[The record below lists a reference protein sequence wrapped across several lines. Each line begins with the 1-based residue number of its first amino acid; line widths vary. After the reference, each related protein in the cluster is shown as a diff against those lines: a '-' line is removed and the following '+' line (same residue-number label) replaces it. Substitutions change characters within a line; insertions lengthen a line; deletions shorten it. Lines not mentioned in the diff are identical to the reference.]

1 MTLILENRLDL
12 LVIMPI
18 GHGKSIVFMIPP
30 MVTSR
35 TIIVVVP
42 LTIFVNRHEVD
53 VTQAGLRYA
62 TYGMDTITLVDLPSI
77 LFILVERV
85 GTPRFVELAHT
96 MNHLQKLH
104 CVVVDEVHFLLSN
117 FRPVMRR
124 LLLLWVMGCQLITL
138 TTSLSPSQE
147 TDLKIVMSTT
157 FTIIWMSTV
166 RPLIGYVVDEVV
178 DVDDEII

>member
-1 MTLILENRLDL
+1 
-12 LVIMPI
+12 
-18 GHGKSIVFMIPP
+18 
-30 MVTSR
+30 
-35 TIIVVVP
+35 
-42 LTIFVNRHEVD
+42 
-53 VTQAGLRYA
+53 
-62 TYGMDTITLVDLPSI
+62 MDTITLIDLPSI
-77 LFILVERV
+77 LFILVECV

-124 LLLLWVMGCQLITL
+124 MLSLWVVGCQLITL

-166 RPLIGYVVDEVV
+166 RPLIGYVIDEVV